1 MKQVRLTSEV
11 KMKNPKFLL
20 SPVAILIGI
29 AAGIAAGI
37 WFKPGVVI
45 LKPIG
50 DIYLSLLQMC
60 VIPVMA
66 SAVVISI
73 GKLMRDGNANVYIK
87 KIAASFSLM
96 LLSVALLCTI
106 AAIAAAPLTETGTDV
121 KKEIGKMMLQNE
133 SASSASLQEN
143 SVIKEID
150 TRYHEVEKE
159 ANLLIKFLIDIIPK
173 NIFSAL
179 SNGENLKIIFV
190 FILFGIMLKFTT
202 DSIYNGIMVL
212 FEGIYQVFQKII
224 KILMYMLPFGLC
236 GLISDQF
243 STMGFSV
250 LIPLTRLVLL
260 ILIVSILIFAV
271 CSIIIRLCTGKSINS
286 ILSAMKD
293 TIIISLGTR
302 NSFAAIPSAIDAF
315 QNKLE
320 MDPDRVNLT
329 LPLGITI
336 CRYGNVMI
344 FSICSVFAAR
354 LYNHKI
360 DMQAVIMI
368 AFISV
373 LAAMAASGAPG
384 IIARTM
390 IAMVLTPLGIPSQAI
405 IVMLIAIDPIIDPLT
420 TLINVYPNCA
430 AAAIVSS
437 GGKKEPESLREE
449 GCVNV

>member
-1 MKQVRLTSEV
+1 MK
-11 KMKNPKFLL
+11 KPKFLL

-29 AAGIAAGI
+29 MVGIAVGI
-37 WFKPGVVI
+37 WFKPGVFL

-73 GKLMRDGNANVYIK
+73 GKLMRDGNAKVYIK
-87 KIAASFSLM
+87 KIVAIFSVM
-96 LLSVALLCTI
+96 LISIALLCVVF
-106 AAIAAAPLTETGTDV
+106 AIAAVPLTETGTNV

-133 SASSASLQEN
+133 AIGTATLQEN
-143 SVIKEID
+143 SVIREID
-150 TRYHEVEKE
+150 TRYNEVKKE
-159 ANLLIKFLIDIIPK
+159 DNILVKFLVDIIPK
-173 NIFSAL
+173 NIFGAL
-179 SNGENLKIIFV
+179 ANGENLKIIFV
-190 FILFGIMLKFTT
+190 FIIFGIMMKFTT
-202 DSIYNGIMVL
+202 NNIYNGIMVL

-224 KILMYMLPFGLC
+224 KILMYVLPFGLC
-236 GLISDQF
+236 GLMADQF
-243 STMGFSV
+243 SSMGFSV
-250 LIPLTRLVLL
+250 LVPLIRLMLL
-260 ILIVSILIFAV
+260 ILIVSIFIFTG
-271 CSIIIRLCTGKSINS
+271 CTIIISLFTGKSINS
-286 ILSAMKD
+286 ILYAMKD

-302 NSFAAIPSAIDAF
+302 NSFAAIPLAIDAF
-315 QNKLE
+315 QNRLG

-354 LYNHKI
+354 LYSHKL
-360 DMQAVIMI
+360 DMQTVII
-368 AFISV
+368 IVTISV

-405 IVMLIAIDPIIDPLT
+405 VVMLIAIDPIIDPLT

-437 GGKKEPESLREE
+437 SGKTKPDSLRKEE
-449 GCVNV
+449 CLNV